1 MDGASSPSCRPSMR
15 NCRRPF
21 NEVGPTPGSFGPFH
35 IPPGPGEPRPAL
47 LLSARRS
54 RLACRKQPSRG
65 PGLYSAL
72 RPPPSALLSPLAFRP
87 SLSLWGALRTSWPE
101 KHTNVFC
108 SPGDKEEREVSW

>member
-72 RPPPSALLSPLAFRP
+72 RPTVTLGLQAKPFSLGCIEDLLA
-87 SLSLWGALRTSWPE
+87 
-101 KHTNVFC
+101 
-108 SPGDKEEREVSW
+108 